1 MNILLIEPNIEG
13 YALMPSMALAVLK
26 SFINN
31 KTKHKAEIVEFIF
44 HKKDWQKHL
53 TERINKFKPDLM
65 GFSVMSFDYSQALKM
80 AEFIKE
86 NYDIKIIFGG
96 VHVILMPE
104 EVITN
109 PKVDIVC
116 IGEGEY
122 SIKEI
127 LDKKLNCKN
136 VKGIWYKNN
145 EKIIKNKNRELIE
158 NLDKLPYPD
167 WDDFELKKY
176 FLINDNHLPIMAS
189 RGCPYNCTYCSNHAL
204 KKNLIGKYVRFR
216 SVDNVIKEIGIRIEQ
231 YYKIGMRYLFF
242 YDDTFILN
250 RDFVVEFCK
259 KFKENGFDKKIRWNV
274 NVRAN
279 LVTDEIVKLLKE
291 AGCYEVRMGVESGNE
306 DIRNKLYKRGMT
318 EEQIYNAVRI
328 IKKYGLRL
336 RVQFIVG
343 APYDNIETMN
353 ESYRMARR
361 INADYTLFPILMPLP
376 ATEIKEICEAEDLIE
391 KKGFKNSYTM
401 FTSPVSR
408 TKYATRKDIKKV
420 VDKVRNYQIKK
431 VLIEGVKMRNF
442 IFLVD
447 LLKFFVYYKRKY
459 DLEIDNAFRFTVN
472 KYFLEDLEK
481 IKTTELKNKKFFKN
495 IRSGDFV

>member
-26 SFINN
+26 AFVNE
-31 KTKHKAEIVEFIF
+31 KTEHKAEIADFIF
-44 HKKDWQKHL
+44 HKKDWKEYL
-53 TERINKFKPDLM
+53 RKRIEKFKPDLI
-65 GFSVMSFDYSQALKM
+65 GFSVLSFDYEQASKM

-86 NYDIKIIFGG
+86 NYNIKIIFGG
-96 VHVILMPE
+96 VHVTLMPE

-127 LDKKLNCKN
+127 LDNKLNCKN
-136 VKGIWYKNN
+136 IEGIWYKKDN
-145 EKIIKNKNRELIE
+145 KIIKNKDRRLVEK
-158 NLDKLPYPD
+158 LDKLPPPD
-167 WDDFELKKY
+167 WSDYELKKY

-204 KKNLIGKYVRFR
+204 KKKLIGKYVRFR
-216 SVDNVIKEIGIRIEQ
+216 SVNNVIKEIELRIGQ
-231 YYKIGMRYLFF
+231 YYDIGMRYLFF

-250 RDFVVEFCK
+250 RDFVLEFCR
-259 KFKENGFDKKIRWNV
+259 KFKERGFDKKIRWNI

-279 LVTDEIVKLLKE
+279 LVTEEIVKLLKE
-291 AGCYEVRMGVESGNE
+291 SGCYEVRMGIEAGNE
-306 DIRNKLYKRGMT
+306 NIRNKLYKREMT
-318 EEQIYNAVRI
+318 EEQIYNAVKI

-343 APYDNIETMN
+343 APYDSVETMN
-353 ESYRMARR
+353 ESYEMAKK

-376 ATEIKEICEAEDLIE
+376 ATEIKEICEKENLIE
-391 KKGFKNSYTM
+391 KRGFKDSYTM

-408 TKYATRKDIKKV
+408 TKYVTRKDIKKV
-420 VDKVRNYQIKK
+420 VNKVRNYQIKK
-431 VLIEGVKMRNF
+431 VLIEGLRMRKF
-442 IFLVD
+442 IFLLD
-447 LLKFFVYYKRKY
+447 LLVFFIYHKRKY
-459 DLEIDNAFRFTVN
+459 NLEIDNAFRFTVN
-472 KYFLEDLEK
+472 KYYLEDLEK
-481 IKTTELKNKKFFKN
+481 RKNFEKN
-495 IRSGDFV
+495 GK